1 MTHNVHVNE
10 AEGDEPPATEDE
22 TRAALL
28 DRSKRDFA
36 PVNKLF
42 VQAAP
47 GSTCRPGPLATF
59 VHNRDLRGLHAY
71 LLAAGHHQQR

>member
-1 MTHNVHVNE
+1 VNE
-10 AEGDEPPATEDE
+10 NESDDPAATEDE

-42 VQAAP
+42 V
-47 GSTCRPGPLATF
+47 
-59 VHNRDLRGLHAY
+59 
-71 LLAAGHHQQR
+71 

>member
-1 MTHNVHVNE
+1 MTHNTPVNE
-10 AEGDEPPATEDE
+10 PNRDDSPATEDE

-28 DRSKRDFA
+28 DRSKRDFT

-47 GSTCRPGPLATF
+47 GSGLCRAISRPSP
-59 VHNRDLRGLHAY
+59 
-71 LLAAGHHQQR
+71 AARPNSRSW